1 MAQYANDLIR
11 YYLDSVLAELEESAA
26 SREMLRNTYKTYRAL
41 KAPKPTYNQFAIDSA
56 IDTYWWRNRL
66 RLLQLL
72 GGSHGA
78 TSQYDTIQV
87 LSRVSK
93 FEFELVPEMII
104 LDGRR
109 GRHKEAIHLLAHGLG
124 DFDTATSYCALG
136 GLNLYGPQSE
146 HHERPISAGEEQV
159 TLFGYLL
166 DELLKIEDDE
176 NRMTQTCELLLRY
189 ANCFDVLHVLASVPD
204 TWAVELISGF
214 LERAFRIVVSER
226 HETSVT
232 KALLGL
238 HNLNTSIGLIAKTES
253 YRAVITGSTAEAE

>member
-1 MAQYANDLIR
+1 
-11 YYLDSVLAELEESAA
+11 
-26 SREMLRNTYKTYRAL
+26 MLKNTYKTYCAL
-41 KAPKPTYNQFAIDSA
+41 KAPKATYNQFAMDNA
-56 IDTYWWRNRL
+56 IDADWWQNRL

-78 TSQYDTIQV
+78 ASQYDTVQV

-93 FEFELVPEMII
+93 FEVELVPEMII

-109 GRHKEAIHLLAHGLG
+109 GRHKEAIHLLVHVLG

-136 GLNLYGPQSE
+136 GLNLHGPQSVPQQE
-146 HHERPISAGEEQV
+146 AVSAGEQQV
-159 TLFGYLL
+159 ILFGYLL
-166 DELLKIEDDE
+166 DELLKIEDDG
-176 NRMTQTCELLLRY
+176 NRMTQTSELLLRY
-189 ANCFDVLHVLASVPD
+189 ANCFDILHVLASVPD

-214 LERAFRIVVSER
+214 LERAFRNVVSER

-238 HNLNTSIGLIAKTES
+238 HNLNTSIGLIEKTES
-253 YRAVITGSTAEAE
+253 FRAVVTGSTAEAE